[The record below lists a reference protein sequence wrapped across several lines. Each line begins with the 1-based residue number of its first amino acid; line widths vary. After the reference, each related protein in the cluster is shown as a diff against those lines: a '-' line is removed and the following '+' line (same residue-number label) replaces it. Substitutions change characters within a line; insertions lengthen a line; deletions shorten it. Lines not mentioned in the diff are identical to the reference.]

1 LPSAADRAVA
11 TCATCGAVAANSAI
25 SAIRA
30 VAARAAIAC
39 MLDLLRAVSAG
50 GASSPV
56 SAVSA
61 SSAGLANISGIA
73 GISGCSIATRVGG
86 RRTSGEVAGVRIC
99 RTAAIGGGGQG
110 GGGQGGGEERGEGE
124 RGEGGKRGPNMIFHG
139 MVGRCLAF
147 AGVEIFH
154 GNKVKAG
161 VRPVVGGV
169 GFLENVF
176 HVARNFVPA
185 KSPRS
190 RCWSGCTSDL
200 CA

>member
-110 GGGQGGGEERGEGE
+110 GGEERGEGE

-176 HVARNFVPA
+176 HAGQISVRA
-185 KSPRS
+185 KAPHSH
-190 RCWSGCTSDL
+190 CWSGCASDL